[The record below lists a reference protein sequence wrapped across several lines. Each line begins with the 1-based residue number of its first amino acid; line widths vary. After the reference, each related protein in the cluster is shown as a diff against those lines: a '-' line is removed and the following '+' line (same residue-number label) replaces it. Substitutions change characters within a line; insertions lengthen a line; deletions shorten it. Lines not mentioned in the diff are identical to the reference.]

1 MMVKNR
7 KWNLEA
13 LDGKGELGD
22 LDRINLVRVLQSRE
36 KMTVEYQLNGLHD
49 F

>member
-1 MMVKNR
+1 MIAKIR
-7 KWNLEA
+7 KRDIEA
-13 LDGKGELGD
+13 LDGKGEFGV
-22 LDRINLVRVLQSRE
+22 LDRINPVRVLQSRE